1 MDFFE
6 KVGET
11 ITIVGKEAVD
21 KTKSFA
27 EIANLKSQ
35 IHACDEVIKKNYGEI
50 GSIYY
55 DNFGSNPEEIFVK
68 QCKAIANAEEA
79 KVALE
84 EQLKEL
90 KEQKS
95 L

>member
-6 KVGET
+6 KIGET
-11 ITIVGKEAVD
+11 ITVVGKEAVD

-50 GSIYY
+50 GRIYY
-55 DNFGSNPEEIFVK
+55 DNFGDNPEEIFVK
-68 QCKAIANAEEA
+68 QCRAIKNAEEA
-79 KVALE
+79 KAALE
-84 EQLKEL
+84 ETLAEL
-90 KEQKS
+90 KSTKS
-95 L
+95 I